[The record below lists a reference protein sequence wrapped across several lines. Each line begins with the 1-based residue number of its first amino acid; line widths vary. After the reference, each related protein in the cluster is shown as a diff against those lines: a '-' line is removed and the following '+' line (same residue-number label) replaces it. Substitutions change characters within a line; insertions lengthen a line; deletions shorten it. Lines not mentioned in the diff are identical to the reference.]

1 MAMWRIRQAG
11 PEDHDAVLALWREVD
26 LGQTEEDEWKAITE
40 GPAATLLLA
49 EDEGT
54 LLGTAVAAFDGW
66 RAYIYHVAVAPPYRQ
81 RGLAKALMAEAE
93 EHLRRKGARRVYV
106 LVHETNTAG
115 LALAAAMGYQ
125 LVGDLGFV
133 KELVPSSVTPSP

>member
-1 MAMWRIRQAG
+1 MWRIRQAT
-11 PEDHDAVLALWREVD
+11 PQDYDAVATLWKEVD
-26 LGQTEEDEWKAITE
+26 LGQPDDQEWRALTE

-49 EDEGT
+49 EENGT

-81 RGLAKALMAEAE
+81 RGLAKTLMTEAE

-106 LVHETNTAG
+106 VVHESNTAG

-125 LVGDLGFV
+125 PVGDLGFV
-133 KELVPSSVTPSP
+133 KELVPSSVPLSA